1 MAHFLT
7 DEKYR
12 DLIYDDD
19 YRSYL
24 MAQRDAPGGYRFG
37 RTQAKRTLRRV
48 NGYFK
53 SVIEAIA
60 NSKLRRMQREL
71 ELRGIYY
78 EPSSHNWRAR
88 KSGPAGRS

>member
-1 MAHFLT
+1 MVHTLT
-7 DEKYR
+7 SADR
-12 DLIYDDD
+12 DRGLS
-19 YRSYL
+19 RGNENHSSL
-24 MAQRDAPGGYRFG
+24 AGYRFG
-37 RTQAKRTLRRV
+37 RARGMHGHGRAALSRV
-48 NGYFK
+48 SNYLK
-53 SVIEAIA
+53 TMIEAIA